1 MSLHRP
7 SGQKMSVFFTWLF
20 LSRNFRE
27 ILRLFSG
34 TGISCISA
42 GSNDIFTKIDIFKK
56 KSVRQINVH
65 STTRASDL
73 FYVPGKLRQI
83 HPRGCH
89 YDQIF
94 RKFDLA
100 NGIPPSENIAG
111 NIQAIFS
118 VQFTSYKSPR
128 SFNFSSNL
136 ASKPRIASKHI
147 FLAISSQRTSVESI
161 RFS

>member
-34 TGISCISA
+34 TRISCISA

-56 KSVRQINVH
+56 KCVRQINVH

-73 FYVPGKLRQI
+73 FYMPGKLRQI

-94 RKFDLA
+94 RKVRSCEWHPA
-100 NGIPPSENIAG
+100 QRKYRRQYSG
-111 NIQAIFS
+111 NILCPIYILQVTA
-118 VQFTSYKSPR
+118 VLQFL
-128 SFNFSSNL
+128 F
-136 ASKPRIASKHI
+136 
-147 FLAISSQRTSVESI
+147 
-161 RFS
+161 